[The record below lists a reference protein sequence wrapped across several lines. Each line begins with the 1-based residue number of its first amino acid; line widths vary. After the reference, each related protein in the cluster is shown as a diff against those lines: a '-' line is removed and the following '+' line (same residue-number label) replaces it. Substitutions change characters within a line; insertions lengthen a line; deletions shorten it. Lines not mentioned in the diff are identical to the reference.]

1 MNSSLRSNLDVPGQG
16 KLAGATAPNRLL
28 SGWRVSVLALIGLWM
43 VIYMV
48 GLSWPALLDDVDTVH
63 AEAAREMLQRHD
75 WVTLYTNGYRY
86 LEKAPVMYWTLA
98 TSYKCFG
105 ISNWSTRLPLMLAV
119 LALVLATYRLGRY
132 VYGEVGGLYSGIAL
146 VTSLGLFIFT
156 RFLIPEVLVALW
168 LTLGYHLFLQS
179 LEEESPSRLM
189 CWAFAATCALNVLTK
204 GLIGLVFP
212 IGALGLFLLL
222 TGSLRRI
229 LKLHFVSSSAIF
241 LIIATPW
248 HVLAAL
254 RNPPM
259 GEARGFLWF
268 YFVNEHFMRFLGKRV
283 PPGYDTVP
291 LGIFWAMLVI
301 WLFPARWWKPGAN
314 RLSTMDRRQRANL
327 LFLLWALII
336 VLFFSFSTRQEYY
349 TIPGLPGVALLVGG
363 WLARESSP
371 EASVADRRAG
381 RTSSLVLFVLGIMV
395 LVAGSYL
402 LSVSHPPAP
411 GADLADLLKK
421 NPNDYNFSLGH
432 MLDLTPQALGAF
444 RIPLMGATFGLFLGT
459 ALNWFL
465 RRRGRPAAGNLVLV
479 AMMVVLLSC
488 IHTSFATFSP
498 IISSYNLAEAVEDHY
513 HPGDLIVIDG
523 DYSDASTLNFYTGVP
538 VHILRPP
545 AGNLWYGAKFPD
557 APRIFETPQS
567 IAALWNGPGT
577 VFVWTDQDDPKELRG
592 LKTFPLA
599 RSGGKTILTNRE
611 VMP

>member
-1 MNSSLRSNLDVPGQG
+1 
-16 KLAGATAPNRLL
+16 
-28 SGWRVSVLALIGLWM
+28 
-43 VIYMV
+43 
-48 GLSWPALLDDVDTVH
+48 
-63 AEAAREMLQRHD
+63 
-75 WVTLYTNGYRY
+75 
-86 LEKAPVMYWTLA
+86 
-98 TSYKCFG
+98 
-105 ISNWSTRLPLMLAV
+105 
-119 LALVLATYRLGRY
+119 
-132 VYGEVGGLYSGIAL
+132 
-146 VTSLGLFIFT
+146 
-156 RFLIPEVLVALW
+156 
-168 LTLGYHLFLQS
+168 
-179 LEEESPSRLM
+179 
-189 CWAFAATCALNVLTK
+189 
-204 GLIGLVFP
+204 
-212 IGALGLFLLL
+212 
-222 TGSLRRI
+222 
-229 LKLHFVSSSAIF
+229 
-241 LIIATPW
+241 
-248 HVLAAL
+248 
-254 RNPPM
+254 
-259 GEARGFLWF
+259 
-268 YFVNEHFMRFLGKRV
+268 
-283 PPGYDTVP
+283 
-291 LGIFWAMLVI
+291 
-301 WLFPARWWKPGAN
+301 
-314 RLSTMDRRQRANL
+314 
-327 LFLLWALII
+327 
-336 VLFFSFSTRQEYY
+336 
-349 TIPGLPGVALLVGG
+349 
-363 WLARESSP
+363 
-371 EASVADRRAG
+371 
-381 RTSSLVLFVLGIMV
+381 MV